1 MHCGPLAPAADSAHI
16 CGEVM
21 DAITTPREFLDRL
34 ASHGDAAALM
44 VVRGDR
50 LETTGFRTIVEQAQ
64 RLARGLRA
72 AGIETGAFVALYGPN
87 RPEWVIARF
96 AIAAAGA
103 VAVAVD
109 DMLPEREVLPFLRD
123 SGAKHLFT
131 TEAHAG
137 ALREHFAP
145 AELTFHLLDRDEAT
159 PLGQSWRALLSDE
172 AADLPDLAPEAPAM
186 VVYTSGTTGTP
197 KSFLLSYAN
206 LANNVNAIAAAN
218 LVGPD
223 DRALL
228 PLPLDNVYPYVVGL
242 LTPLAAGTA
251 VVFPEEITGP
261 AVVHALGLSKATAM
275 VGVPRLYAAMVAGIR
290 TRVAAR
296 GRLPA
301 WIFDRLLAL
310 SIALQRRFGFRPGRR
325 LFAALHRQID
335 PELRLLACGGARLEP
350 SLVWSLEGLGWE
362 VRGGYGLAEVGSV
375 FSANFPGQKLIGS
388 EGKPIHDGRIR
399 IDRPEADGI
408 GEIQLK
414 GRSVFAGYRNN
425 PEANAMAFTEDG
437 WFRTGDLGYQD
448 AEGHLYI
455 TGRAKEM
462 IVLGGGK
469 NVFPEE
475 LEKLY
480 VESPYVTEIA
490 LLERAGDLVGLI
502 VPDLAAVK
510 ESGYRRIEDAL
521 RVSLAEVSR
530 PLPGFQRLSGFAIA
544 RAPLPRTRLGK
555 YRRFLLPDLYEAA
568 QAGTP
573 RQAPAELSPE
583 DRALLTN
590 PLAEQL
596 LQLFKERYPDK
607 PVGLD
612 ASPQLDLG
620 IDSLEWVGLTL
631 ELEQRFGIALSD
643 DDIADLDSL
652 RDVVAIA
659 LRQAEQGA
667 RPAPKPTVDLD
678 TANWLKPPGTA
689 LVALGRLLHGINWV
703 SMRILFR
710 LRREGEAA
718 LPRDGP
724 CLLVAN
730 HVSDLDPLALAAALP
745 PHLRHRV
752 YWGGDAVR
760 LFGGPLAA
768 SLGRALHVFPV
779 DERAPAA
786 SLAGAAEV
794 LRRGQALAWFPESW
808 RSPDGE
814 LQRFFPGVG
823 RLAGAF
829 EGTVVPVFIDGT
841 FAAMPRWRRLP
852 RLHPLRVVFGT
863 PVTSGELA
871 PGAGGQRDPDAITE
885 DLHERLAALIRQSRA
900 RP

>member
-1 MHCGPLAPAADSAHI
+1 MN
-16 CGEVM
+16 
-21 DAITTPREFLDRL
+21 AITTPRELLDRL
-34 ASHGDAAALM
+34 ATHGDAPALM
-44 VVRGDR
+44 VVHGDQ
-50 LETTGFRTIVEQAQ
+50 LEVTTFREIVEQAQ
-64 RLARGLRA
+64 RLAHGLRA
-72 AGIETGAFVALYGPN
+72 AGIEKGAFVALYGPN
-87 RPEWVIARF
+87 RPAWVVARF
-96 AIAAAGA
+96 AIAAVGA

-109 DMLPEREVLPFLRD
+109 DMLPEREILPFLRD
-123 SGAKHLFT
+123 SGSKHLFT

-137 ALREHFAP
+137 VLREDFAP
-145 AELTFHLLDRDEAT
+145 TQMTFHLLDRDEET
-159 PLGQSWRALLSDE
+159 PLGNSWRALLSD
-172 AADLPDLAPEAPAM
+172 AAIELPDIRADDPAM
-186 VVYTSGTTGTP
+186 VVYTSGTTGAP
-197 KSFLLSYAN
+197 KSFLLTYAN
-206 LANNVNAIAAAN
+206 LANNVEAIAAAK
-218 LVGPD
+218 LIGPH

-310 SIALQRRFGFRPGRR
+310 SMWLQRRFGLRAGRR
-325 LFAALHRQID
+325 LFGALHRQID

-350 SLVWSLEGLGWE
+350 ALVWSLEGLGWE

-388 EGKPIHDGRIR
+388 EGKPIHDGQIR
-399 IDRPEADGI
+399 IHQPNDEGI

-414 GRSVFAGYRNN
+414 GKSVFGGYRNN
-425 PEANAMAFTEDG
+425 PEANALAFTEDG
-437 WFRTGDLGYQD
+437 WFRTGDLGYLD

-490 LLERAGDLVGLI
+490 LLEHAGDLVGLI
-502 VPDLAAVK
+502 MPDLAAVK

-521 RVSLAEVSR
+521 RVSLAELSR

-544 RAPLPRTRLGK
+544 REPLPRTRLGK
-555 YRRFLLPDLYEAA
+555 YRRFLLPELYRAA
-568 QAGTP
+568 STGAP
-573 RQAPAELSPE
+573 RSAPTELSPE

-590 PLAEQL
+590 PLADQL
-596 LQLFKERYPDK
+596 LQLFKARYPDK

-631 ELEQRFGIALSD
+631 ELEQRLGITLSD
-643 DDIADLDSL
+643 DDIADLTSL
-652 RDVVAIA
+652 RDVVVLA

-667 RPAPKPTVDLD
+667 
-678 TANWLKPPGTA
+678 KPPPKVTVELDATDWLRPPGPFIA
-689 LVALGRLLHGINWV
+689 GLGQLLHGLNWLL
-703 SMRILFR
+703 MKTLFR
-710 LRREGEAA
+710 LRREGHLT
-718 LPRDGP
+718 LPMDGP

-745 PHLRHRV
+745 PPLRRRV

-823 RLAGAF
+823 RLVCDF

-852 RLHPLRVVFGT
+852 RLHSLRVVFGE
-863 PVTSGELA
+863 PVASKELA
-871 PGAGGQRDPDAITE
+871 DTGDPDAITE
-885 DLHERLAALIRQSRA
+885 SLRERLAALIRRA
-900 RP
+900 RGQS

>member
-1 MHCGPLAPAADSAHI
+1 
-16 CGEVM
+16 M
-21 DAITTPREFLDRL
+21 DAITTPRELLDRL
-34 ASHGDAAALM
+34 ATHGDAPALL
-44 VVRGDR
+44 VVCGDR
-50 LETTGFRTIVEQAQ
+50 LETTTFQEIVEQAR
-64 RLARGLRA
+64 RLASGLRD
-72 AGIETGAFVALYGPN
+72 AGIETGEFVALYGPN

-103 VAVAVD
+103 IAVAVD
-109 DMLPEREVLPFLRD
+109 DMLPESEIVPFLRD
-123 SGAKHLFT
+123 SGSKHLFT
-131 TEAHAG
+131 TEANAA
-137 ALREHFAP
+137 ALRQDFDP
-145 AELTFHLLDRDEAT
+145 TQMSFHLLDRDDET
-159 PLGQSWRALLSDE
+159 PLGRGWRAML
-172 AADLPDLAPEAPAM
+172 ADRPGELPEIARDAPAM
-186 VVYTSGTTGTP
+186 VVYTSGTTGAP
-197 KSFLLSYAN
+197 KSFLLTYAN
-206 LANNVNAIAAAN
+206 LANNVNAIAAAK
-218 LVGPD
+218 LIGPD

-242 LTPLAAGTA
+242 LTPLVAGAA

-301 WIFDRLLAL
+301 RIFDSLLTL
-310 SIALQRRFGFRPGRR
+310 SIWLQRRFGIRVGRR
-325 LFAALHRQID
+325 LFGALHRQID
-335 PELRLLACGGARLEP
+335 PDLRVLACGGARLEP

-388 EGKPIHDGRIR
+388 EGKPIHDGQIR
-399 IDRPEADGI
+399 IDQPDAEGI
-408 GEIQLK
+408 GEIQLR
-414 GRSVFAGYRNN
+414 GTSVFAGYRNN
-425 PEANAMAFTEDG
+425 PDANALAFTEDG
-437 WFRTGDLGYQD
+437 WFRTGDLGLLD
-448 AEGHLYI
+448 AEGYLYI

-480 VESPYVTEIA
+480 ATSPYVTEIA
-490 LLERAGDLVGLI
+490 LLERSGDLVGLI

-521 RVSLAEVSR
+521 RVSLAELSR

-555 YRRFLLPDLYEAA
+555 YRRFLLPELYEAA

-573 RQAPAELSPE
+573 PRATAELSPE
-583 DRALLTN
+583 DRVLLTN

-596 LQLFKERYPDK
+596 LQLFKERYPGK

-631 ELEQRFGIALSD
+631 ELEQRFGVTLTD
-643 DDIADLDSL
+643 EDIADLGCL
-652 RDVVAIA
+652 RDVVALA
-659 LRQAEQGA
+659 LRKADQGA
-667 RPAPKPTVDLD
+667 KPAPKPTVELD
-678 TANWLKPPGTA
+678 PTTWLRPTGPL
-689 LVALGRLLHGINWV
+689 LVALGRALHGFNWLL
-703 SMRILFR
+703 MRTLFR
-710 LRREGEAA
+710 LRREGQAA
-718 LPRDGP
+718 LPAEGA

-745 PHLRHRV
+745 PQLRHRV

-823 RLAGAF
+823 RLVSDF
-829 EGTVVPVFIDGT
+829 EGSVVPVFIDGT
-841 FAAMPRWRRLP
+841 FAAMPRWQRLP
-852 RLHPLRVVFGT
+852 RLRPLRVVFGEPT
-863 PVTSGELA
+863 ASSDLA
-871 PGAGGQRDPDAITE
+871 TTDDPEAITE
-885 DLHERLAALIRQSRA
+885 ALRERLAALIQASRGQ
-900 RP
+900 P